1 MVQITMPKNSIEDII
16 TRLEELEEGETGQ
29 RGMEKSIL

>member
-1 MVQITMPKNSIEDII
+1 MPKNSIEDII
-16 TRLEELEEGETGQ
+16 TRLGELEEGETGQ